1 MSTTIGDILLSV
13 AYRRG
18 EDSLPSDVNESQR
31 RLLNVAEAYRKLCQ
45 SNLYWFLQKTHAESS
60 VVDKNRYPLWSDFRE
75 MIEVRVDN
83 ALRVPITDF
92 QAHNEY
98 NYPSKSL
105 NYINYY
111 KDKNYYLDGSDLVF
125 LPAIFTAP
133 TPLSTSISS
142 VDTLATATTPI
153 HGLQN
158 DDYVTISG
166 CNESVYNGQFPI
178 IVTGTTTF
186 TFVIPTATTGSAT
199 GTPITTPNN
208 IRCRYYCYPNKITS
222 LTDTVLIPDEYTD
235 ILTAYVC
242 GRLSQLDGE
251 KGDAADYFA
260 EFEEI
265 KMELNKENL
274 RRGIYGNS
282 INSNFIK

>member
-31 RLLNVAEAYRKLCQ
+31 RLLYAAEAYRKICQ
-45 SNLYWFLQKTHAESS
+45 ANLYWFLQTVKAETSIA
-60 VVDKNRYPLWSDFRE
+60 DKNRYPLWSGFRE

-83 ALRVPITDF
+83 TVRIPIADF

-98 NYPSKSL
+98 YYPSSNF
-105 NYINYY
+105 NYFYQYN
-111 KDKNYYLDGSDLVF
+111 DKNYYLDGSEIVF
-125 LPAIFTAP
+125 LPATSAP
-133 TPLSTSISS
+133 NPISISIAS
-142 VDTLATATTPI
+142 VGTTATATSTTP
-153 HGLQN
+153 HGLIN

-166 CNESVYNGQFPI
+166 CNEAVYNGQYSI
-178 IVTGTTTF
+178 IATSATTF
-186 TFVIPTATTGSAT
+186 TFTITSTTGSAT
-199 GTPITTPNN
+199 GTPIATPNN
-208 IRCRYYCYPNKITS
+208 IRYRYYQRPVKITA
-222 LTDTVLIPDEYTD
+222 LTDTVLIPDEYCD
-235 ILTAYVC
+235 ILVAYVC
-242 GRLSQLDGE
+242 GRLCQLDGE

-274 RRGIYGNS
+274 RRGIYGHS